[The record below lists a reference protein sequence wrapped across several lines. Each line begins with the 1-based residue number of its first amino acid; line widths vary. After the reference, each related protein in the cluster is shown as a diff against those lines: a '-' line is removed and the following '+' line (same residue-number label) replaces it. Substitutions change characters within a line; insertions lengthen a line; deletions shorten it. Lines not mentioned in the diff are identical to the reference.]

1 MPRRALVLLFILL
14 ACAPLGSARDI
25 AVVAN
30 KTATERSISLA
41 ELVKMVKGGA
51 KKWADGRPVV
61 IVMKDPSSA
70 EMKIVVQKVFGMTAD
85 EVKTLIAA
93 NRESLIVADSD
104 DTLIRI
110 VGGRPGAL
118 GLVDIYSITSDVD
131 VLKVDGKLPLQFGY
145 VLHGN

>member
-14 ACAPLGSARDI
+14 ACAPLGWARDI

-30 KTATERSISLA
+30 KTTPDRSISLV
-41 ELVKMVKGGA
+41 ELVKMVKGA
-51 KKWADGRPVV
+51 TKKWADGRPVV

-70 EMKIVVQKVFGMTAD
+70 EMRIVVQKVFGMTPD
-85 EVKTLIAA
+85 EVKAIIAA
-93 NRESLIVADSD
+93 NKESLIVADSD
-104 DTLIRI
+104 DMLIRI

-118 GLVDIYSITSDVD
+118 GLVDIYSITSDVE